1 MKDLLTLTRYLSR
14 YKGKI
19 FAGSLFLLAANSF
32 LAFHPWV
39 LGRIIDAI
47 GWKIGMDYVNP
58 LILGFMSIVLLEG
71 FSRFFMRRVLIGVSR
86 HIENDLRND
95 FYSKTLTLSASVFNR
110 IRTGEIM
117 SRATN
122 DLANVRMV
130 LGPGIMYTLNTIST
144 LIFVVTVLL
153 KVNLTLTWMALL
165 PLPVLSIVILI
176 VSRLM
181 HIRFT
186 RVQEKLADLTTVV
199 QENIS
204 GIRVVKGHCRE
215 QGEIENFQR
224 KSEELKAGNLSVA
237 RIFAA
242 FLPFMMLISG
252 ISAVVI
258 LFFGGQ
264 MVSAGTL
271 SLGDL
276 VSFFAYLM
284 ILVWP
289 MSSLGWVTNLFLRGA
304 VSMKRINEIM
314 DIEPEI
320 RDRDGA
326 QELPGIMESISFK
339 SVSFNYDQDS
349 HPVLQDINLTIK
361 KGETVAIVGPTG
373 SGKSTLL
380 KLMLRIYD
388 PSSGTITIDG
398 KDIRDLKTSCLRRQI
413 GYVPQETFLF
423 SESVA
428 DNIAIG
434 SHGDEVSREEIEHAA
449 KVSMLSLDVT
459 SFSDGYDTLLGERG
473 INMSGGQ
480 KQRTAI
486 ARALVGATPVLLL
499 DDCLSAVDTNTEQKI
514 LQGLKVEMSDRTA
527 LIVSHRLSSIMDS
540 DRIVVLDE
548 GRIIEEG
555 THENL
560 LAHAGL
566 YASMW
571 KKQQLTKEL
580 EVGRS

>member
-1 MKDLLTLTRYLSR
+1 MKDLSTLLKYLSR

-32 LAFHPWV
+32 LAFHPWI

-47 GWKIGMDYVNP
+47 GWKIGMEFVNP
-58 LILGFMSIVLLEG
+58 LILGFMAVVLLEG
-71 FSRFFMRRVLIGVSR
+71 VSRFFMRRVLIGISR

-95 FYSKTLTLSASVFNR
+95 FYKKTLTLSASVFNR

-144 LIFVVTVLL
+144 LIFVIVVLL
-153 KVNLTLTWMALL
+153 SVNFTLTWMALL
-165 PLPVLSIVILI
+165 PLPFLSIVILI

-181 HIRFT
+181 HVRFT
-186 RVQEKLADLTTVV
+186 KVQEKLADLTTVV

-215 QGEIENFQR
+215 QGEIENFQG
-224 KSEELKAGNLSVA
+224 KSEELRAGNLSVA

-242 FLPFMMLISG
+242 FLPFMMMISG

-258 LFFGGQ
+258 LYFGGQ
-264 MVSAGTL
+264 MVSSGEI

-314 DIEPEI
+314 DIVPDIKDEEQAGEI
-320 RDRDGA
+320 SGLDYSLSL
-326 QELPGIMESISFK
+326 EN
-339 SVSFNYDQDS
+339 VSFSYDDKG
-349 HPVLQDINLTIK
+349 PEVLKDISLKIN
-361 KGETVAIVGPTG
+361 KGETIAIVGPTG
-373 SGKSTLL
+373 SGKSSLL
-380 KLMLRIYD
+380 KLLMRVYD
-388 PSSGTITIDG
+388 PSSGKISLDG
-398 KDIRDLKTSCLRRQI
+398 KEIKSIKLNSLRRQV

-434 SHGDEVSREEIEHAA
+434 AHGDEVTREQIEHAA
-449 KVSMLSLDVT
+449 NVSLLSQDVS

-486 ARALVGATPVLLL
+486 ARALVGSTPVLLL

-514 LQGLKVEMSDRTA
+514 LNGLKAEMADRTA

-540 DRIVVLDE
+540 DRIIVIDE
-548 GRIIEEG
+548 GRILEEG
-555 THENL
+555 SHDELVNKD
-560 LAHAGL
+560 GL
-566 YASMW
+566 YANMW
-571 KKQQLTKEL
+571 KKQQLTQEL
-580 EVGRS
+580 GVEEI

>member
-1 MKDLLTLTRYLSR
+1 MKDLSRLLKYLSD

-19 FAGSLFLLAANSF
+19 FFGCVFLLIANALAAFS
-32 LAFHPWV
+32 PWV
-39 LGRIIDAI
+39 LGRIVDAI
-47 GWKIGMDYVNP
+47 GWKIGMEFVNP
-58 LILGFMSIVLLEG
+58 LIIGFMAIVLLEG

-95 FYSKTLTLSASVFNR
+95 FYSKTLTLSASVFNK

-122 DLANVRMV
+122 DLGNVRMV
-130 LGPGIMYTLNTIST
+130 LGPGIMYTFNTIST
-144 LIFVVTVLL
+144 LVFVVFVLL
-153 KVNLTLTWMALL
+153 NVDLDLTWMALL
-165 PLPVLSIVILI
+165 PLPVLSFVILI

-181 HIRFT
+181 HQRFT
-186 RVQEKLADLTTVV
+186 VVQNKLAELTTVV

-215 QGEIENFQR
+215 KGEIESFQI
-224 KSEELKAGNLSVA
+224 KSDELKEGNLSVS

-242 FLPFMMLISG
+242 FLPFMMMISG
-252 ISAVVI
+252 ISSVVI
-258 LFFGGQ
+258 LFFGGE
-264 MVSAGTL
+264 MVSRGEI

-276 VSFFAYLM
+276 VSFFAYLG

-314 DIEPEI
+314 DIEPDIKDAPEAGEI
-320 RDRDGA
+320 TALDKEIA
-326 QELPGIMESISFK
+326 LENVSFK
-339 SVSFNYDQDS
+339 YENDG
-349 HPVLQDINLTIK
+349 PEVLKNISIRIN
-361 KGETVAIVGPTG
+361 KGETIAIVGPTG
-373 SGKSTLL
+373 SGKSSLL
-380 KLMLRIYD
+380 KLIMRIYD
-388 PSSGTITIDG
+388 PTSGKVTIDG
-398 KDIRDLKTSCLRRQI
+398 RDIRNIKVSALRHLI

-428 DNIAIG
+428 DNISIG
-434 SHGDEVSREEIEHAA
+434 SHGAEVSRKEIEHAA
-449 KVSMLSLDVT
+449 EVSLLSQDIS
-459 SFSDGYDTLLGERG
+459 SFNDGYDTMLGERG

-486 ARALVGATPVLLL
+486 ARALVGGTPLLLL

-514 LQGLKVEMSDRTA
+514 LSGLKKEMSDRTA
-527 LIVSHRLSSIMDS
+527 FIVSHRLTSIMDS
-540 DRIVVLDE
+540 DRIIVLDD

-555 THENL
+555 NHNTLLEN
-560 LAHAGL
+560 GRL
-566 YASMW
+566 YANLW
-571 KKQQLTKEL
+571 KKQQLTQEL
-580 EVGRS
+580 GVEEI